1 MTTASR
7 PTFAPAM
14 GGQNR
19 GETSLSAMTKQY
31 SSRDLASHTK
41 LKYRDI
47 GQGTVDEVRSKDLKR
62 ELDEREKASKDK
74 SDRKDRDRERQPKS
88 AIAFHS
94 TQKKSRTEHGG
105 NIDADDPIED
115 ESDDSSEE
123 EDDDDN
129 TAVLMAEL
137 QRIRAERAAEA
148 AKKEIE
154 QRQEEERIRT
164 ENILSGNPL
173 LNYTSKAPKTD
184 LRVKRRWDDD
194 VVFKNCS
201 RAEPDKKTPQFIN
214 DSLRSEFHKKF
225 MDKYIK

>member
-1 MTTASR
+1 
-7 PTFAPAM
+7 M
-14 GGQNR
+14 G
-19 GETSLSAMTKQY
+19 
-31 SSRDLASHTK
+31 
-41 LKYRDI
+41 
-47 GQGTVDEVRSKDLKR
+47 
-62 ELDEREKASKDK
+62 EKASKDK

-164 ENILSGNPL
+164 EIFLVEIHS
-173 LNYTSKAPKTD
+173 
-184 LRVKRRWDDD
+184 
-194 VVFKNCS
+194 
-201 RAEPDKKTPQFIN
+201 
-214 DSLRSEFHKKF
+214 
-225 MDKYIK
+225 